1 MKNYTYL
8 LIENGDFLMR
18 KKHNKIRNT
27 GLLYEFLLRQ
37 ITVDVLNKDDKSK
50 AISIVKSR
58 FNETTELGKELALYN
73 IVINK
78 KFNNDA
84 KADYFINE
92 VIKERQKLNSSV
104 LKREK
109 YNLVKEIQ
117 SNYNLQKFTSS
128 KVPNY
133 KIYASTYKLFEFI
146 NSLSPDEKTE
156 SFFNLVEHI
165 TTDKN
170 EIKLSETITN
180 LPDDEDLR
188 ILTYKTLL
196 EKFNQKYTKLSGAQK
211 NLLKEYI
218 NNISNTNSLKDTL
231 RVIVSELKKDL
242 KTHSKNLKDKVVK
255 IKLKEAINSIDK
267 FCGVDSKQN
276 IVKDS
281 HVLQTM
287 RYLELVKEMKKSGNK
302 NKKLI

>member
-37 ITVDVLNKDDKSK
+37 ITADVLNKDDKSK

-73 IVINK
+73 IVVNK

-92 VIKERQKLNSSV
+92 VIKERQKLNNSV

-109 YNLVKEIQ
+109 YNLIKEIQ

-133 KIYASTYKLFEFI
+133 KIFASTYK
-146 NSLSPDEKTE
+146 
-156 SFFNLVEHI
+156 
-165 TTDKN
+165 
-170 EIKLSETITN
+170 
-180 LPDDEDLR
+180 
-188 ILTYKTLL
+188 
-196 EKFNQKYTKLSGAQK
+196 
-211 NLLKEYI
+211 
-218 NNISNTNSLKDTL
+218 
-231 RVIVSELKKDL
+231 
-242 KTHSKNLKDKVVK
+242 
-255 IKLKEAINSIDK
+255 
-267 FCGVDSKQN
+267 
-276 IVKDS
+276 
-281 HVLQTM
+281 
-287 RYLELVKEMKKSGNK
+287 
-302 NKKLI
+302 

>member
-37 ITVDVLNKDDKSK
+37 ITADVLNKDDKSK

-92 VIKERQKLNSSV
+92 VIKERKKLNNSV

-109 YNLVKEIQ
+109 YNLIKEIQ

-231 RVIVSELKKDL
+231 RLIVSELKKDL

-267 FCGVDSKQN
+267 FCGVYSKQN
-276 IVKDS
+276 MVKDS

>member
-146 NSLSPDEKTE
+146 NSLSPEEKTE
-156 SFFNLVEHI
+156 SHFNLVEHI
-165 TTDKN
+165 TTNKN
-170 EIKLSETITN
+170 DIRLSESVVN

-231 RVIVSELKKDL
+231 RLIVSELKKDL

-267 FCGVDSKQN
+267 FCGVDSKKS

>member
-1 MKNYTYL
+1 
-8 LIENGDFLMR
+8 MR

-37 ITVDVLNKDDKSK
+37 ITADVLNKDDKSK

-92 VIKERQKLNSSV
+92 VIKERRKLNNSV

-109 YNLVKEIQ
+109 YNLIKEIQ

-165 TTDKN
+165 TTNNKD
-170 EIKLSETITN
+170 IKLSETISN

-231 RVIVSELKKDL
+231 QVIVSELKKDL